1 MQVLNLDEKN
11 VECME
16 AIDKFTLMDDTL
28 GWMICVRQ
36 CR

>member
-16 AIDKFTLMDDTL
+16 TIDKYSVF
-28 GWMICVRQ
+28 GEWEEWRA
-36 CR
+36 